1 MLMTRQEKA
10 MKRIQED
17 VVLVRV
23 QMKKPSTVKKS
34 DRLSES
40 TAMSKGIDVASVKTS
55 LTKMKH
61 DNLDR
66 YSKVLAE
73 ARKYLAFRSTAYG
86 DDGWRMVRVK
96 FLPDIEAKL
105 EELKLTA
112 EELATTIVS
121 EDYDGIVEN
130 AKARLGSEFE
140 WVEFPSKEELA
151 AGFGFEIRKTC
162 VESGAD
168 IHINAA
174 ASVVRDIQEEMD
186 SNVAE
191 AGKKAV
197 SEVAGRMQAVC
208 KTAIETLEPF
218 DEGQKKLKPLAEEEK
233 KLKRLI
239 NNKASKATAKK
250 KGEARVRIKEIQEER
265 KKHRVRNNGHSIENV
280 KELVQVMDMVNT
292 TSNPDIE
299 AIGKRMG
306 KVFEKFTGDNVKKD
320 PKLRK
325 EAINASK
332 SMLKDMQDIGFIK
345 TD

>member
-1 MLMTRQEKA
+1 
-10 MKRIQED
+10 
-17 VVLVRV
+17 
-23 QMKKPSTVKKS
+23 
-34 DRLSES
+34 
-40 TAMSKGIDVASVKTS
+40 
-55 LTKMKH
+55 
-61 DNLDR
+61 
-66 YSKVLAE
+66 
-73 ARKYLAFRSTAYG
+73 
-86 DDGWRMVRVK
+86 
-96 FLPDIEAKL
+96 
-105 EELKLTA
+105 
-112 EELATTIVS
+112 
-121 EDYDGIVEN
+121 
-130 AKARLGSEFE
+130 
-140 WVEFPSKEELA
+140 
-151 AGFGFEIRKTC
+151 
-162 VESGAD
+162 
-168 IHINAA
+168 
-174 ASVVRDIQEEMD
+174 MD

>member
-1 MLMTRQEKA
+1 MTRQEKA
-10 MKRIQED
+10 LKRIQED

-40 TAMSKGIDVASVKTS
+40 TAVRQGIDIASVKTS

-66 YSKVLAE
+66 YSKVLSE

-112 EELATTIVS
+112 EELATTIVN
-121 EDYDGIVEN
+121 EDYNDIVEC
-130 AKARLGSEFE
+130 AKKRLGAEFE
-140 WVEFPSKEELA
+140 WVDFPAKEELA

-162 VESGAD
+162 VESGKD

-197 SEVAGRMQAVC
+197 SEVAGRMKAVC
-208 KTAIETLEPF
+208 KTAIETLVPF
-218 DEGQKKLKPLAEEEK
+218 DKGQEKLKPLADEEK
-233 KLKRLI
+233 KLKKLI
-239 NNKASKATAKK
+239 NNRTSKATDEEKDK
-250 KGEARVRIKEIQEER
+250 ARLRIKVIQEKR
-265 KKHRVRNNGHSIENV
+265 KKFRVRNNGHSIENV
-280 KELVQVMDMVNT
+280 KELVQVLDMVNT
-292 TSNPDIE
+292 TDNPDIE

-325 EAINASK
+325 EAIDASK
-332 SMLKDMQDIGFIK
+332 SMLKDMQDIGIIK
-345 TD
+345 TG